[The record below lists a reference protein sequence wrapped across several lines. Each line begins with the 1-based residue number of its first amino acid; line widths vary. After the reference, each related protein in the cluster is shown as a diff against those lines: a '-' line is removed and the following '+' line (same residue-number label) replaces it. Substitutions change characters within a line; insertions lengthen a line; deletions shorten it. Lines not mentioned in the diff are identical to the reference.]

1 MLKNGHVGELSVGG
15 ALCTTGQGVVTLIVQ
30 GSIDSLKVHKGIHAL
45 GPDSDAI
52 VIEGGNISLEGL
64 EITAHEGKRIL
75 IQQLEKEMHK

>member
-45 GPDSDAI
+45 GPDSDAV
-52 VIEGGNISLEGL
+52 VIEGGNIPLEGL
-64 EITAHEGKRIL
+64 EITAREGERIR
-75 IQQLEKEMHK
+75 IQH